1 MHSDYRPGIEPNPLS
16 YATSLSSELGC
27 EEWEDNDL
35 KEILKCLQAL
45 PYRELYIIT
54 VALTQSYLFTNK
66 VGYLISKYVTKNVLN
81 DFRKIDRERAH
92 VGNFYVALQTMET
105 NRRWKVF
112 TKTR

>member
-54 VALTQSYLFTNK
+54 VALTQS
-66 VGYLISKYVTKNVLN
+66 LISYNIRLV
-81 DFRKIDRERAH
+81 I
-92 VGNFYVALQTMET
+92 
-105 NRRWKVF
+105 
-112 TKTR
+112 